1 MAQTFTQKIEYIFGE
16 VFANYGYNSLPDK
29 PYYYIKSNGTQTNV
43 FFEEYVDENAEDEH
57 QTFEINFGF
66 HSEVTNKV
74 MTPDPL
80 EFPEAFN
87 AFAFDRLSDHPDFAP
102 NILEFNSDS
111 NLDELKIKWVPFVK
125 RFVNDFANIKSN
137 DEGIDICIEKLRFGQ
152 LDRYFQRTKDKVRY
166 EKWYRKSNAEEIK
179 AGNINEVQIVENCAL
194 AMRSQR
200 EIQKA
205 NFEPHFAMP
214 KMLGLVCDWVDDMN
228 YYEWMGSGVELF
240 DNGRRHTEE
249 WITDK
254 KISNQFALFA
264 SANSDNTH
272 LFVWNKDVG
281 TMPVVSIGEGGV
293 SEVVTASI
301 EDFFELLAIGYCD
314 IGDDITVEPVYD
326 SEELREF
333 RNNRKFRAF
342 YTETFK
348 KEIPSNGAAI
358 EERAEKVG
366 NFYEWLCD
374 NYEPWKEW

>member
-1 MAQTFTQKIEYIFGE
+1 MANTFKQKIEYLFGDVLAE
-16 VFANYGYNSLPDK
+16 FSYAKLSDK
-29 PYYYIKSNGTQTNV
+29 PYYFRKSNGIQTNV
-43 FFEEYVDENAEDEH
+43 FFEDHTDDNADDDH

-66 HSEVTNKV
+66 HSDVTNKV
-74 MTPDPL
+74 LTPAPI

-87 AFAFDRLSDHPDFAP
+87 AFAFDRMSDHPDFTP
-102 NILEFNSDS
+102 SILAFKSDS
-111 NLDELKIKWVPFVK
+111 NLDELKEKWLPFVE
-125 RFVNDFANIKSN
+125 RFITAFDNVKSN
-137 DEGIDICIEKLRFGQ
+137 DEGIDVCIDKLRFGQ
-152 LDRYFQRTKDKVRY
+152 LDRYFQRTKDKLRY
-166 EKWYRKSNAEEIK
+166 EKWYRKTNAEEIN
-179 AGNINEVQIVENCAL
+179 AGNITEAQIVENCAL
-194 AMRSQR
+194 AMRTQR

-214 KMLGLVCDWVDDMN
+214 EMLGLVCDWVDDMN

-254 KISNQFALFA
+254 KISIQFALFA

-272 LFVWNKDVG
+272 IFLWNRDDG

-293 SEVVTASI
+293 AEVVTASI
-301 EDFFELLAIGYCD
+301 EDFFELLAIGYYE
-314 IGDDITVEPVYD
+314 IGDDINIEPVYE
-326 SEELREF
+326 SEELKEF
-333 RNNRKFRAF
+333 RNNRKFRSF

-348 KEIPSNGAAI
+348 KEIPSTGAAI